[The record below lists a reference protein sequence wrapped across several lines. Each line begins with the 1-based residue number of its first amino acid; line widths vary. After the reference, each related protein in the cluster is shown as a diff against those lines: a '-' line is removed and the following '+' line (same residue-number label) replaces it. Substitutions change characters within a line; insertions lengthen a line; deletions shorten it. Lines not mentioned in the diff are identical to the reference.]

1 MREISDCHVMVV
13 DDTEANVDILV
24 ETLGDDYEV
33 SVAMDG
39 QSALEYVDSDPPDL
53 ILLDIMMPEM
63 DGYEVC
69 RRLKADE
76 ATRHIPVI
84 FVTAMGETKDETKG
98 LELGAVDYI
107 TKPISPPIVRARIR
121 THLELKCQRDDLSE
135 MARHMERLNQEKNKF
150 LGMAVHDLRNPLV
163 SIQGFSELMLEDDLT
178 SGEKKNFLTIIHGA
192 SEQMLALINELL
204 DVSVIESG
212 QLNLT
217 FEPSD
222 LKAVVEER
230 VRLNEIAAEAKRMTI
245 KTDLARVASAR
256 FDPKHIAQVI
266 DNLISNAVKYSPPG
280 ADIQLSLIQ
289 DGEWLKVAVQDQGPG
304 ISEADQAKLFGE
316 FQKLSAQPTAGE
328 KSTGLG
334 LAIVKKIV
342 EAHGGKV
349 HVQSRLGA
357 GSEFSFSLPLPARD
371 GSTEGPVED

>member
-1 MREISDCHVMVV
+1 MREITDCHVMVV
-13 DDTEANVDILV
+13 DDTEANVHILV

-53 ILLDIMMPEM
+53 ILLDVMMPEI

-76 ATRHIPVI
+76 ATRDIPVI
-84 FVTAMGETKDETKG
+84 FVTSMGETKDETKG

-121 THLELKCQRDDLSE
+121 THLELKRLRDDLSE
-135 MARHMERLNQEKNKF
+135 MARHMERLSQEKNKF
-150 LGMAVHDLRNPLV
+150 LGMAAHDLRNPLV
-163 SIQGFSELMLEDDLT
+163 SIRGFSELMLEGDLT
-178 SGEKKNFLTIIHGA
+178 SEEEKNFSTMIHDA
-192 SEQMLALINELL
+192 AEQMLALVNDLL

-222 LKAVVEER
+222 LKVVVEER
-230 VRLNEIAAEAKRMTI
+230 VRLNKVAAEAKRMNI
-245 KTDLARVASAR
+245 KTNLARVASAR

-266 DNLISNAVKYSPPG
+266 DNLISNAVKYSPHG
-280 ADIQLSLIQ
+280 ADIQLSLSQ
-289 DGEWLKVAVQDQGPG
+289 EDDWLKVAVQDQGPG
-304 ISEADQAKLFGE
+304 ISEADRAKLFGE
-316 FQKLSAQPTAGE
+316 FQKLSPQPTAGE

-342 EAHGGKV
+342 EAHGGEV

-371 GSTEGPVED
+371 GPTEGPVED